1 MLALYES
8 SSDQAQTASLG
19 DLRENVEAAR
29 RSGAKVVAIPPAFRE
44 DIPVQESLS
53 FLKRQGRLSP
63 AVWLGGIPRAE
74 YYDQLY
80 DALLQRNV
88 RLLNDPI
95 QFRRSMYLDE
105 SYPYLGELTFETIAV
120 DDSTG
125 LERAMSRFDGP
136 MVVRT
141 AVPRTKGRDWSQC
154 LAQTRDQARE
164 LGESLLARP
173 RVPGRPALVVRRWQP
188 LRRMADGLTREL
200 RVFVFEGTVLE
211 MGAYWAAQ
219 TASMD
224 DPAVAPALSLAREAQ
239 RRLDVPYL
247 AVDVGEL
254 AEGGFVVLETWDA
267 QCATTRTISKAS
279 LWTRLLR
286 LASRLRPSE
295 LPRRLSSAG
304 RSVSGSRRGLAGA
317 ESVRDESD

>member
-19 DLRENVEAAR
+19 DLRESVEAAR
-29 RSGAKVVAIPPAFRE
+29 KSGAKVIAIPPAFRE
-44 DIPVQESLS
+44 DIPVHEALS

-63 AVWLGGIPRAE
+63 AVWIGGIPRLD

-88 RLLNDPI
+88 RLLNDPVH
-95 QFRRSMYLDE
+95 FRRSMYLDE
-105 SYPYLGELTFETIAV
+105 SHQHLAELTLETIPV
-120 DDSTG
+120 DDLTG
-125 LERAMSRFDGP
+125 LERAMAELDGP
-136 MVVRT
+136 VVIRT

-154 LAQTRDQARE
+154 LAETRDQARE

-173 RVPGRPALVVRRWQP
+173 RVPGRPALVVRKWRP
-188 LRRMADGLTREL
+188 LKRTSDGRTREL

-211 MGAYWAAQ
+211 MGAYWSEQ
-219 TASMD
+219 TASVED
-224 DPAVAPALSLAREAQ
+224 ASLAPALVLALEAQ

-247 AVDVGEL
+247 AVDIGEL
-254 AEGGFVVLETWDA
+254 EDGGFVVIETWDG

-286 LASRLRPSE
+286 MASRLRPSE
-295 LPRRLSSAG
+295 LPRRLSSVA
-304 RSVSGSRRGLAGA
+304 RSKP
-317 ESVRDESD
+317 